1 MLPLLYQSFLFCSDN
16 PNVDIVGC
24 NLYERFLKDSWS
36 NRRNRNRNDSIT
48 RTLPRSRSI
57 PCEEALYEQTVTSME
72 SLLVGTGVYNPEKE
86 TETRSED
93 SVYHGHRDIAHE
105 PELAKPTKF
114 VPDVDN
120 GISYILE
127 KEQFAV
133 KT

>member
-1 MLPLLYQSFLFCSDN
+1 
-16 PNVDIVGC
+16 
-24 NLYERFLKDSWS
+24 
-36 NRRNRNRNDSIT
+36 
-48 RTLPRSRSI
+48 
-57 PCEEALYEQTVTSME
+57 ME